1 MERLEQRLDMA
12 RRALTTF
19 HELSDLESPT
29 TVERDAAIQRFEYTF
44 EAMWKAA
51 QRYLQVREGRAEGSP
66 KGAIR
71 GCREVG
77 LLSNS
82 DTTAALAMAD
92 DRNLTVHTYNE
103 ALASVLFA
111 RLGGHAALLDRWLA
125 GLVAGNQ
132 P

>member
-19 HELSDLESPT
+19 LELSDLKSPT

-44 EAMWKAA
+44 EAMWKTA

-77 LLSNS
+77 LLSNA

-103 ALASVLFA
+103 ALAGVLFA
-111 RLGGHAALLDRWLA
+111 RLDGHAALLDRWLA
-125 GLVAGNQ
+125 SLVARNQ